1 MIMEETIKYLKETE
15 LRKED
20 IEWAF
25 ERVRKLESAINEAQ
39 RKINEGKADEL
50 FFAKDIDEV
59 KDIANDSK
67 MEIFKLWYLVHTG
80 KDYE

>member
-1 MIMEETIKYLKETE
+1 MDKELVKYLEETQ

-25 ERVRKLESAINEAQ
+25 DRVRKLESAINKAQ
-39 RKINEGKADEL
+39 HLINEGRADEIFL
-50 FFAKDIDEV
+50 AKDIDEV
-59 KDIANDSK
+59 KEIANDSK

>member
-1 MIMEETIKYLKETE
+1 MEETIKYLEETE

-25 ERVRKLESAINEAQ
+25 ERVRKLESAINDAQ
-39 RKINEGKADEL
+39 KKINQGRADEL
-50 FFAKDIDEV
+50 FLAKDIDEV
-59 KDIANDSK
+59 KDIASDSK

>member
-1 MIMEETIKYLKETE
+1 MEETIKYLEETE

-25 ERVRKLESAINEAQ
+25 ERVRKLESAINDAQ

>member
-1 MIMEETIKYLKETE
+1 MIMEETIKYLEETQ

-25 ERVRKLESAINEAQ
+25 ERVKVLDEAINKAQ
-39 RKINEGKADEL
+39 RITNEGRADEL
-50 FFAKDIDEV
+50 FLAKDIDEV
-59 KDIANDSK
+59 KNIASDSK

-80 KDYE
+80 KEYE